1 MPTRWMHVVVATTML
16 MMVSGCTG
24 TPGLSLDNEI
34 STLSALHT
42 ATNSV
47 MSETPD
53 LLELEAGDETIL
65 ATSTNAG
72 ESIDVS
78 PFTPTTGRIAVYSD
92 CVGPGRITITIGS
105 VAESSYACREG
116 SADLAHRDD
125 MDIDPSGTYS
135 IAVRTDNQQLW
146 TVTVV
151 ALPPL

>member
-1 MPTRWMHVVVATTML
+1 MPTKWMHVVVGTTML
-16 MMVSGCTG
+16 VMASGCTG
-24 TPGLSLDNEI
+24 TPELVPDNG
-34 STLSALHT
+34 TFTPSALST

-53 LLELEAGDETIL
+53 LLEFDAGDETIL

-78 PFTPTTGRIAVYSD
+78 PFAPTTGRIAVYSD
-92 CVGPGRITITIGS
+92 CVGPGQITITIGN
-105 VAESSYACREG
+105 VAEISYDCRE
-116 SADLAHRDD
+116 SSDDVAHRDD
-125 MDIDPSGTYS
+125 MDIDPNGTYS

-146 TVTVV
+146 TVAVA